1 MREPVRYPPR
11 LKGGT
16 ETGRPPAPTAPGEI
30 IAKITES
37 QAEWQ
42 KLMSFLDAH
51 MHSRKVF
58 RGCASLQHELK
69 PSAGR
74 TDSYDALYEEQ
85 LFHTF
90 KRQAKQHVSLPEATD
105 WDWLAL
111 GQHYGLPTRLL
122 DWTQNP
128 LVAVYFA
135 VSSLPLDEDAFLYVQ
150 SMDNSIIDPAKWPDP
165 FSIDRV
171 GFLLPS
177 MLAPRISS
185 QRGLF
190 SAHPTPN
197 LAWAPDKLSENT
209 FRIPQTARAFF
220 QRKLFH
226 LGVDAS
232 QIWGDLSG
240 VCQSLEWQYRR
251 RFGVSA
257 SVL

>member
-1 MREPVRYPPR
+1 M
-11 LKGGT
+11 
-16 ETGRPPAPTAPGEI
+16 A
-30 IAKITES
+30 
-37 QAEWQ
+37 
-42 KLMSFLDAH
+42 FLDAH

-58 RGCASLQHELK
+58 RGCPSLLYELK

-74 TDSYDALYEEQ
+74 TDSFDALYEEQ

-90 KRQAKQHVSLPEATD
+90 KRQAKQYVSLPEASD

-135 VSSLPLDEDAFLYVQ
+135 VSTQPLDEDAVLYVH
-150 SMDNSIIDPAKWPDP
+150 SMENSIIDPIKSNNP
-165 FSIDRV
+165 FAIDKV

-177 MLAPRISS
+177 MLASRIAS

-197 LAWAPDKLSENT
+197 VAWIPDKLSENS
-209 FRIPQTARAFF
+209 FKISRSARAFF
-220 QRKLFH
+220 QRKLFY

-232 QIWGDLSG
+232 HIWADLSG

-251 RFGVSA
+251 RFGISA
-257 SVL
+257 AVL